1 MGHYRPTVKAP
12 KVHKTELW
20 HLNKQSLGNERSPL
34 GNIKITINI
43 ESEEK

>member
-1 MGHYRPTVKAP
+1 MGYCRRTVKAP

-20 HLNKQSLGNERSPL
+20 QLNKQSNKQLL